1 MTEYGRKLLE
11 QENEFVKGML
21 VEYGIREVTTDKQAK
36 NGTRELEFPVPCY
49 SKQRL
54 KWYKRKKYDL
64 KDLPRLRIASF
75 KSGYVRKQNGADR
88 AYQINPVY
96 MQNYQ
101 CVWQR
106 DNGQLYTSNGVN
118 RARAQ
123 DLPRLRIA
131 SFKSGYVRK
140 QNGADRAY
148 QINPVYMQNYQ
159 CVWQRDNGQL
169 YISNGVNRARA
180 LIHSPIVRLNY
191 ILQFYLRNYAN
202 N

>member
-11 QENEFVKGML
+11 QENEFVKGLL
-21 VEYGIREVTTDKQAK
+21 VEYGIREVTTPRQAK
-36 NGTRELEFPVPCY
+36 NGTREFEFPVPCY
-49 SKQRL
+49 SKERL
-54 KWYKRKKYDL
+54 KWFKRKKYDL

-75 KSGYVRKQNGADR
+75 KSGYVRKQNGACR

-118 RARAQ
+118 H
-123 DLPRLRIA
+123 
-131 SFKSGYVRK
+131 
-140 QNGADRAY
+140 
-148 QINPVYMQNYQ
+148 
-159 CVWQRDNGQL
+159 
-169 YISNGVNRARA
+169 ARA

>member
-1 MTEYGRKLLE
+1 MTNYQKEQFMLE
-11 QENEFVKGML
+11 EQFVKRML
-21 VEYGIREVTTDKQAK
+21 IDYGIREVTTQRQAK
-36 NGTRELEFPVPCY
+36 NGTREFEFPVPCY

-54 KWYKRKKYDL
+54 KWFIERNKQESLQLTHSRSWFPNSKL

-118 RARAQ
+118 H
-123 DLPRLRIA
+123 
-131 SFKSGYVRK
+131 
-140 QNGADRAY
+140 
-148 QINPVYMQNYQ
+148 
-159 CVWQRDNGQL
+159 
-169 YISNGVNRARA
+169 ARA

-191 ILQFYLRNYAN
+191 ILKFYLKNYAN

>member
-1 MTEYGRKLLE
+1 MTEYGRQLLQ
-11 QENEFVKGML
+11 QENDLVRTML
-21 VEYGIREVTTDKQAK
+21 VYYGIREVTTDKQAK
-36 NGTRELEFPVPCY
+36 NGTREFEFPVPCY

-54 KWYKRKKYDL
+54 KWFKSKKYDL

-75 KSGYVRKQNGADR
+75 KSGYVRKQNGACR

-106 DNGQLYTSNGVN
+106 DNGELYTSNGVN
-118 RARAQ
+118 H
-123 DLPRLRIA
+123 
-131 SFKSGYVRK
+131 
-140 QNGADRAY
+140 
-148 QINPVYMQNYQ
+148 
-159 CVWQRDNGQL
+159 
-169 YISNGVNRARA
+169 ARA

-191 ILQFYLRNYAN
+191 MIQFYLKNYAN

>member
-1 MTEYGRKLLE
+1 MTEYGRQLLQ
-11 QENEFVKGML
+11 QENDLVRTML
-21 VEYGIREVTTDKQAK
+21 VYYGIREVTTDKQAK
-36 NGTRELEFPVPCY
+36 NGTREFEFPVPCY
-49 SKQRL
+49 TKQRL

-75 KSGYVRKQNGADR
+75 KSGYVRKQNGACR

-118 RARAQ
+118 H
-123 DLPRLRIA
+123 
-131 SFKSGYVRK
+131 
-140 QNGADRAY
+140 
-148 QINPVYMQNYQ
+148 
-159 CVWQRDNGQL
+159 
-169 YISNGVNRARA
+169 ARA

-191 ILQFYLRNYAN
+191 IIQFYLRNYATN
-202 N
+202 

>member
-11 QENEFVKGML
+11 QENELVKGML

-36 NGTRELEFPVPCY
+36 NGTREFEFPVPCY
-49 SKQRL
+49 TKQRL
-54 KWYKRKKYDL
+54 KWFKRKKYDL

-75 KSGYVRKQNGADR
+75 KSGYVRKQNGACR

-106 DNGQLYTSNGVN
+106 DNGQLYTSTG
-118 RARAQ
+118 
-123 DLPRLRIA
+123 
-131 SFKSGYVRK
+131 
-140 QNGADRAY
+140 
-148 QINPVYMQNYQ
+148 INH
-159 CVWQRDNGQL
+159 
-169 YISNGVNRARA
+169 ARA